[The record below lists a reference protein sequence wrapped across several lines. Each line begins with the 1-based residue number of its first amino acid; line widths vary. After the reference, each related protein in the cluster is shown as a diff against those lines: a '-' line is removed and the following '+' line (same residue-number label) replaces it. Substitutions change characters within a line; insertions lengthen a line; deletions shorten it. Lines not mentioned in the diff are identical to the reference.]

1 MAGSFTPIRD
11 YAVIGDCHG
20 SALVSGKGSIDWCC
34 LERFDADPVFC
45 RILDAGRGGFFAARP
60 AEPFT
65 ATRAYV
71 ESTNILQ
78 TTFTTA
84 SGVVTLTDFMPV
96 GRRPGAGT
104 HDYVSLNAPG
114 WLIRRIEGRRGRVA
128 LDIDYR
134 PSVDFGHRPARL
146 VPEPGVV
153 RSESDQAETPANGP
167 CLYHDIPDLHI
178 AGDTAHARLEI
189 AAGAQRVLVVSA
201 RATSLDSLN
210 EAARL
215 NAITQALWREWA
227 GYCRYQ
233 GRYAPAVTRSALTL
247 KLLTYAPS
255 GAIVAAPTT
264 SLPETLGGTRNWD
277 YRYCW
282 LRDSAFTLYALAV
295 LGYSGEARHFVR
307 FLVRACAASDPE
319 LQIMYGID
327 AEPELDEQTLD
338 HLDGYCGSR
347 PVRTGN
353 GAYRQRQ
360 IDIYGEVLDSAMV
373 YRTLGGRLDGAVRG
387 MLAAAADFVAA
398 HWHEPDQGLWEM
410 RGAPQHYTHS
420 KAMSWVAL
428 DRACRLLGARPH
440 WQSAREAILADIAAR
455 AVAPDSGHLVQAYGH
470 AGSDAA
476 LLLLP
481 LVALPIDRRTLEATV
496 AAVES
501 SLRHGPFVY
510 RYKNEDG
517 LAGTEGAFFICSF
530 WLVDALLLC
539 GRPDDARALFEQLLA
554 SANDVGL
561 YAEEIAPE
569 SGAFLGNFPQAFTHL
584 ALIGA
589 AAHLDLYEKGGR
601 DALIGSHA
609 DRARRQVTVTFGW
622 RALWAALKATRRVG
636 RILPSRR
643 SVLDDLRTGPRPR

>member
-1 MAGSFTPIRD
+1 MAGFYTPIRD
-11 YAVIGDCHG
+11 YAAIGDCHG
-20 SALVSGKGSIDWCC
+20 SALVSAEGSIDWCC

-45 RILDAGRGGFFAARP
+45 RILDAGRGGFFAIRP
-60 AEPFT
+60 AAPFT
-65 ATRAYV
+65 ARRAYR
-71 ESTNILQ
+71 EGTNILQ

-84 SGVVTLTDFMPV
+84 SGMATLTDFLPV
-96 GRRPGAGT
+96 GRQPGAGT
-104 HDYVSLNAPG
+104 HDYVRLNAPG
-114 WLIRRIEGRRGRVA
+114 WLVRIIEGKEGRVT
-128 LDIDYR
+128 LDVACR
-134 PSVDFGHRPARL
+134 PSVDFARRPAHL

-153 RSESDQAETPANGP
+153 TVRNGTTADGP
-167 CLYHDIPDLHI
+167 CLYHDLPDLQL
-178 AGDTAHARLEI
+178 AGDTVHARLEI
-189 AAGAQRVLVVSA
+189 TAGARRALVLTPRPTDA
-201 RATSLDSLN
+201 HDLDQA
-210 EAARL
+210 ERL
-215 NAITQALWREWA
+215 HSITQAFWREWI
-227 GYCRYQ
+227 GYCRYR
-233 GRYAPAVTRSALTL
+233 GPYAQAVQRSALAL
-247 KLLTYAPS
+247 KLLTYAPT

-264 SLPETLGGTRNWD
+264 SLPEALGGTRNWD

-295 LGYSGEARHFVR
+295 LGYSGEARHFVQ
-307 FLVRACAASDPE
+307 FLVRACAASDPD

-327 AEPELDEQTLD
+327 AEPELGEQILD

-360 IDIYGEVLDSAMV
+360 IDVYGEVMDSAMV
-373 YRTLGGRLDGAVRG
+373 YRTLGGRLDRTAEG
-387 MLAAAADFVAA
+387 MLAAAADFVAR

-410 RGAPQHYTHS
+410 RGPPRHYTHS

-440 WQSAREAILADIAAR
+440 WQSACDAIVEDIAASAR
-455 AVAPDSGHLVQAYGH
+455 APGHLVQAYGDP
-470 AGSDAA
+470 GTDAA

-496 AAVES
+496 AAVERE
-501 SLRHGPFVY
+501 LRQGPFVY
-510 RYKNEDG
+510 RYRNEDG

-539 GRPDDARALFEQLLA
+539 GRYDDARSLFEQLLA
-554 SANDVGL
+554 RANDVGL
-561 YAEEIAPE
+561 YAEEIDPE

-589 AAHLDLYEKGGR
+589 AAHLDLYQKGGR

-609 DRARRQVTVTFGW
+609 DRARRQVTATFGW

-636 RILPSRR
+636 RIFPSRR
-643 SVLDDLRTGPRPR
+643 SVLKDAMTGARKR